1 LCGFSRAPMLKRICG
16 GYTTI
21 STVLPFKALRPPKQ
35 YAREVAAHPYD
46 VLEWDEARKIGE
58 ANPKSFLHVEKP
70 EIDFPADRPG
80 DDPSIHLSARST
92 LERLI
97 REGFLLQEEKPCF
110 YVYGQKQGD
119 HIQYGIVGCVSLA
132 EYEAGQIK
140 KHELTT
146 VDKERDRIRNIDTV
160 NANTGLV
167 FCVYP
172 ASDLINRLVE
182 EIVRQAPEYDFI
194 FDNGVAHS
202 VWVVRDDPRIE
213 AIQKAFHD
221 VTALYIA
228 DGHHRVA
235 AAAAVARLRKKSHPA
250 HRGTE
255 DYNFFVAGL
264 FPHNQARIMGYDRV
278 VKDLNGLTENEFLG
292 RVGEGFIVSPESGL
306 KSPSRPHEFGMYLGG
321 RGFRLHVKE
330 DRLRQKDV
338 IRTLDVSLLQDNLL
352 APVLGIHDP
361 RSDKRIKFVGSIR
374 GAAALQNMVDSKE
387 FAVAFSLFPTS
398 LSQLMA
404 VADSGQVMPPKS
416 TWFEPK
422 LLSGLFVHLLD

>member
-1 LCGFSRAPMLKRICG
+1 M
-16 GYTTI
+16 
-21 STVLPFKALRPPKQ
+21 STVLPFRALRPPKQ
-35 YAREVAAHPYD
+35 HARQVAAYPYD
-46 VLEWDEARKIGE
+46 ILEWDEARKIGE
-58 ANPKSFLHVEKP
+58 AHPESFLHVEKP
-70 EIDFPADRPG
+70 EIDFPPDRPA
-80 DDPSIHLSARST
+80 DDRLIHVRARST

-119 HIQYGIVGCVSLA
+119 HLQYGIVGCVSLA
-132 EYEAGQIK
+132 EYEAGQVK

-172 ASDLINRLVE
+172 ANDPINRMVE

-194 FDNGVAHS
+194 FDNSVAHS
-202 VWVVRDDPRIE
+202 VWVVRDDQRIE
-213 AIQKAFHD
+213 AIQKAFLD
-221 VTALYIA
+221 VKAIYIA

-235 AAAAVARLRKKSHPA
+235 AAAAVAMLRRKGNPA
-250 HRGTE
+250 HKGTE
-255 DYNFFVAGL
+255 EYNFFVAGL
-264 FPHNQARIMGYDRV
+264 FPHDQARILRYDRV
-278 VKDLNGLTENEFLG
+278 VRELNGLPEEAFLR
-292 RVGEGFIVSPESGL
+292 RVGEGFIVSPDSDL
-306 KSPSRPHEFGMYLGG
+306 SLPSRPHEFGMYLGG
-321 RGFRLHVKE
+321 KGFRLHVRE
-330 DRLRQKDV
+330 DRLRQRDL

-352 APVLGIHDP
+352 TPILGIQDP
-361 RSDKRIKFVGSIR
+361 RTDKRIKFVGSAR
-374 GAAALQNMVDSKE
+374 GIAALKNMVDSKE
-387 FAVAFSLFPTS
+387 FAVAFSLYPPS

-404 VADSGQVMPPKS
+404 VADSGQIMPPKS

>member
-1 LCGFSRAPMLKRICG
+1 MSI
-16 GYTTI
+16 
-21 STVLPFKALRPPKQ
+21 VLPFKALRPPKQ
-35 YAREVAAHPYD
+35 HAREVAAYPYD
-46 VLEWDEARKIGE
+46 ILEWDEARKIGE
-58 ANPKSFLHVEKP
+58 AHPESFLRVEKP
-70 EIDFPADRPG
+70 EIDFPPDRPA
-80 DDPSIHLSARST
+80 DDRLIHVRARRT

-110 YVYGQKQGD
+110 YVYSQKQGD

-172 ASDLINRLVE
+172 ANDPINRMVE

-202 VWVVRDDPRIE
+202 VWGVRDAKRIE
-213 AIQKAFHD
+213 AIQKAFLD
-221 VTALYIA
+221 VNALYIA
-228 DGHHRVA
+228 DGHHRAA
-235 AAAAVARLRKKSHPA
+235 AAAAVATLRRKGNPA
-250 HRGTE
+250 HKGTE
-255 DYNFFVAGL
+255 EYNFFVAGL
-264 FPHNQARIMGYDRV
+264 FPHDQARILGYDRV
-278 VKDLNGLTENEFLG
+278 VKDLNGLTEEAFLR

-306 KSPSRPHEFGMYLGG
+306 KSPSRPHEFGMYVGG
-321 RGFRLHVKE
+321 RGFRLCVRE
-330 DRLRQKDV
+330 DRLLQKDV
-338 IRTLDVSLLQDNLL
+338 IRTLDVSLLQDSLL
-352 APVLGIHDP
+352 APILGISDP
-361 RSDKRIKFVGSIR
+361 RSDKRIEFVGSIR

-387 FAVAFSLFPTS
+387 FAAAFSLFPTS

-422 LLSGLFVHLLD
+422 LLSGLFVHLLN